1 MKLASIV
8 QHPGCFVRENVLVPR
23 GLTVTEA
30 AKLIGLSRPSVSN
43 FLNGKVSATPNMAA
57 RLERAFGISATELLE
72 MQTKYDAQTD
82 NTADSAEHARSFVV
96 PFMNFKAN
104 DIEEWFSKNNH
115 ARALLAVLLRILIH
129 STGRGLQKVD
139 FPGNDDAERP
149 GWDGFVESDSG
160 TPWIPSGS
168 SGWEFGVTGKVK
180 SKAEG
185 DFAKRV
191 SSHDD
196 SEKNSMT
203 FVFVTPRRWP
213 GKNAWVEEKKK
224 KKLWKDVRVY
234 DASDLE
240 QWLEQSLAAQ
250 TWFANQ
256 TNRPSSGVR
265 ALDRCWDDWAN
276 VTIPSLHPSL
286 FATAI
291 ETSYDKVKSFLEK
304 DSADSLMVKADSVE
318 EALAFLSQ
326 VMATPELERH
336 RDRVLVFDE
345 VGVLPKLAQ
354 GTTDFIA
361 VAYTREVE
369 REFAP
374 YCTTMKAIVVYP
386 RNAVGKKPDVLLEPL
401 RFESFANA
409 LKEMGKSRDDI
420 EKLDNATGRSLTV
433 LRRQLSDNLA
443 IRTPAWVEDLRA
455 PGVIPLVLAG
465 AWDALNSSD
474 QSILSHLAGI
484 SFEELDRRILGLLQ
498 LNDSPVW
505 SIGRH
510 QGVVSKI
517 DSLFAIAGMI
527 SKADLDRFFDVAR
540 TVLSEDDPTLDLPEG
555 DRWAAALRGEKRKF
569 SGALR
574 EGIAETLVLLA
585 VHGKNLFW
593 EHLGFDGKLETAK
606 LVRYL
611 LEPLSTRKLEA
622 NGKELPLFAEAAP
635 DLFLQIIEED
645 LRADESEI
653 VGLLRPTHNV
663 LFSSCPRA
671 GLLWALEGLAWN
683 PITFPRVVKILGQL
697 SEVEINDQWANRPIE
712 SLSSIFRAWM
722 PQTAASHEM
731 RLRSIQ
737 MLLDKY
743 PKVGWKICIHQF
755 GDNANLVG
763 NYNYKPKWRSDG
775 YGFGEPFKTM
785 EPIHTFI
792 REMVGQ
798 ALSRPHYTIEM
809 LCDLVT
815 RLHALSSEDQE
826 IVWEIID
833 GWRSAGA
840 LDEEIASL
848 HEVIRLTVLSRR
860 KVKKGREESRAI
872 LTKKGEAVYAK
883 LQPKDIVIK
892 YEWLFREAWVK
903 ESADELEVDEI
914 DFRAHDQHI
923 EQLRVEA
930 LADIVHKRGIPGL
943 LALSEKGNCQYLI
956 GSHLVSGILTDKQI
970 ESLIL
975 ECLCSEDNNSK
986 RNGIISGVLWTLD
999 GERRKALYARLRGQ
1013 VSEKKAVRI
1022 LLLSPYRISTWE
1034 LVDQLSVEAQ
1044 RKYWSEVTPRYSFD
1058 SSEDNNESVRRLL
1071 EAKRP
1076 YAAFASMDFKFE
1088 EISPSLLVKMLSSM
1102 VKDLGDEASKHKLR
1116 DYSVRRAFQLLD
1128 KNPDLSLEEKA
1139 GLEFAYLELL
1149 ARFYPGDDQQ
1159 QIPNLERYIEDHPE
1173 FFVQA
1178 IVWVYKRKDGGVD
1191 PSEFSQSEGR
1201 EDLLRRG
1208 YLILETIDR
1217 IPGQDESTKKR
1228 QQKRLMEW
1236 VDAVRRICAGLG
1248 RAEVADECLGN
1259 LFSHASIGEDGV
1271 WPNEIIREVI
1281 ENLGSVAICRGA
1293 HMGRYNARGVHWRK
1307 EGGEQEQ
1314 ELADKYRRWAEA
1326 LQFTHPF
1333 VSSTLL
1339 MSLVKT
1345 YEREAEEFDTE
1356 AAVQRR
1362 VRY

>member
-1 MKLASIV
+1 MKINSIV
-8 QHPGCFVRENVLVPR
+8 QHPGCFVRENVLAPR

-30 AKLIGLSRPSVSN
+30 AKLIGLSRPSLSN

-57 RLERAFGISATELLE
+57 RLERAFDISATEILE
-72 MQTKYDAQTD
+72 MQTKYDAQTG
-82 NTADSAEHARSFVV
+82 NTADVAQHARSFVAS
-96 PFMNFKAN
+96 FMNFKAN
-104 DIEEWFSKNNH
+104 DIEEWFTKNNH
-115 ARALLAVLLRILIH
+115 ARALFAVFLRILIH

-149 GWDGFVESDSG
+149 GWDGLVESSSG
-160 TPWIPSGS
+160 TPWIPSGA
-168 SGWEFGVTGKVK
+168 SGWEFGVNANVNGK
-180 SKAEG
+180 ADG

-191 SSHDD
+191 QLID
-196 SEKNSMT
+196 SAERANIT
-203 FVFVTPRRWP
+203 FVFVTPRRWHN
-213 GKNAWVEEKKK
+213 KTAWVAKKK
-224 KKLWKDVRVY
+224 SENLWKDVRAY
-234 DASDLE
+234 DSSDLE
-240 QWLEQSLAAQ
+240 QWMEQSLVAQ

-256 TNRPSSGVR
+256 MNRPSVGVR
-265 ALDRCWDDWAN
+265 TLDRCWNDWAN
-276 VTIPSLHPSL
+276 VTIPALHPSF
-286 FATAI
+286 FAMAI
-291 ETSYDKVKSFLEK
+291 EASYDKVKSFLEK
-304 DSADSLMVKADSVE
+304 DSADSFMVKADSVE

-326 VMATPELERH
+326 VTATPELERH

-361 VAYTREVE
+361 VAHTREVE

-374 YCTTMKAIVVYP
+374 YCTTMKSIVVYP

-401 RFESFANA
+401 RFKPFADA
-409 LKEMGKSRDDI
+409 LKKMGKSRDDI
-420 EKLDNATGRSLTV
+420 KKLDNATGRSLTV

-443 IRTPAWVEDLRA
+443 IRTPAWVEDSRA
-455 PGVIPLVLAG
+455 PKVIPLVLAG
-465 AWDALNSSD
+465 AWDAQNTLD

-484 SFEELDRRILGLLQ
+484 SFEELDRGILGLLQ

-505 SIGRH
+505 TIGRH
-510 QGVVSKI
+510 QGVISKI
-517 DSLFAIAGMI
+517 DSLFAIAGVV
-527 SKADLDRFFDVAR
+527 SKIDLDRFFEVAR
-540 TVLSEDDPTLDLPEG
+540 TVLGEDDPALDLPEE
-555 DRWAAALRGEKRKF
+555 DRWAAVLHGKRREF
-569 SGALR
+569 SGVLR
-574 EGIAETLVLLA
+574 EGIAETLALLA

-593 EHLGFDGKLETAK
+593 EHLGFDGKLEAAK
-606 LVRYL
+606 LVRDL
-611 LEPLSTRKLEA
+611 LEPLSARKLEA

-645 LRADESEI
+645 LRADESE
-653 VGLLRPTHNV
+653 VVRLLRPTHNV

-697 SEVEINDQWANRPIE
+697 SEVEINDQWANKPIE

-722 PQTAASHEM
+722 PQTAASKEM

-743 PKVGWKICIHQF
+743 PKIGWKICIQQF
-755 GDNANLVG
+755 GDSANLVG
-763 NYNYKPKWRSDG
+763 NYNYKPKWSSDG

-785 EPIHTFI
+785 EPIHAFI
-792 REMVGQ
+792 REMVRL

-815 RLHALSSEDQE
+815 RLHALSSKDQE
-826 IVWEIID
+826 LVWEIID
-833 GWRSAGA
+833 EWGSTCAH
-840 LDEEIASL
+840 DEEIASL
-848 HEVIRLTVLSRR
+848 REVIRLTVLSRR
-860 KVKKGREESRAI
+860 KVKKVREESKAI

-903 ESADELEVDEI
+903 ESADDLEVDEI
-914 DFRAHDQHI
+914 DFREHDQHI

-930 LADIVHKRGIPGL
+930 LTDIVHKRGVPGL
-943 LALSEKGNCQYLI
+943 LALSERGNCQYLI

-970 ESLIL
+970 EWLIL
-975 ECLCSEDNNSK
+975 KCLYSEDNKSK

-999 GERRKALYARLRGQ
+999 EERRKSLYARLRSK
-1013 VSEKKAVRI
+1013 VSEKEVVRI
-1022 LLLSPYRISTWE
+1022 LQLSPYRISTWK

-1044 RKYWSEVTPRYSFD
+1044 SKYWSEVTPRYSFN
-1058 SSEDNNESVRRLL
+1058 SPEDNNESVRRLL
-1071 EAKRP
+1071 EAERP
-1076 YAAFASMDFKFE
+1076 WAAFASMDLKFD
-1088 EISPSLLVKMLSSM
+1088 EIQPSMLVQMLSAM
-1102 VKDLGDEASKHKLR
+1102 VKNRRNEEGVYKLR

-1128 KNPDLSLEEKA
+1128 NNPDLSLEEKA

-1149 ARFYPGDDQQ
+1149 ARSFPGDDQQ
-1159 QIPNLERYIEDHPE
+1159 QIPNLERYIEEHPE

-1178 IVWVYKRKDGGVD
+1178 IVWVYKRKDGGED
-1191 PSEFSQSEGR
+1191 PSEFSQSDGR

-1208 YLILETIDR
+1208 YLILEAIDR
-1217 IPGQDESTKKR
+1217 IPGQDEATKKG
-1228 QQKRLMEW
+1228 QQKKLTEW
-1236 VDAVRRICAGLG
+1236 VDAVRRRCAGLG

-1271 WPNEIIREVI
+1271 WPNEVIREVM

-1293 HMGRYNARGVHWRK
+1293 HMGLYNARGVHWRK
-1307 EGGEQEQ
+1307 EGGVQER

-1339 MSLVKT
+1339 MSLVNT
-1345 YEREAEEFDTE
+1345 YEREAEEFDVE
-1356 AAVQRR
+1356 DAVQHRLR
-1362 VRY
+1362 C

>member
-1 MKLASIV
+1 MKVDAIL

-23 GLTVTEA
+23 GLTVTDA

-57 RLERAFGISATELLE
+57 RLERAFGISATEILE

-82 NTADSAEHARSFVV
+82 NTADAAQHARSFVV

-115 ARALLAVLLRILIH
+115 ARALLAVFLRILIH
-129 STGRGLQKVD
+129 STGRDLQKVD

-168 SGWEFGVTGKVK
+168 SGWEFGVTKNVK
-180 SKAEG
+180 KKATE
-185 DFAKRV
+185 DFAKRCCNTEGA
-191 SSHDD
+191 
-196 SEKNSMT
+196 EKAKTT
-203 FVFVTPRRWP
+203 FVFVTPHRWP
-213 GKNAWVEEKKK
+213 DKNAWVAAMKAREP
-224 KKLWKDVRVY
+224 WKDVRVY

-250 TWFANQ
+250 TWFANH
-256 TNRPSSGVR
+256 TNRPSGGVR
-265 ALDRCWDDWAN
+265 TLDCCWNDWAN
-276 VTIPSLHPSL
+276 VTIPALHPSL

-304 DSADSLMVKADSVE
+304 DGADSLMVKADSVE

-361 VAYTREVE
+361 VAHTREVE

-374 YCTTMKAIVVYP
+374 YCTTMKSIVVYP
-386 RNAVGKKPDVLLEPL
+386 RNAVGKKPDVLLESL
-401 RFESFANA
+401 RFEPFANA

-420 EKLDNATGRSLTV
+420 KKLDNATGRSLTV

-443 IRTPAWVEDLRA
+443 IRTPAWAEDPIAL
-455 PGVIPLVLAG
+455 GVVPLVLAG
-465 AWDALNSSD
+465 AWDAQNKLD

-484 SFEELDRRILGLLQ
+484 PFEELSRRILGLLQ

-505 SIGRH
+505 TIGRH

-517 DSLFAIAGMI
+517 DSLFAIAGMV
-527 SKADLDRFFDVAR
+527 SKIDLDRFFEVAR
-540 TVLSEDDPTLDLPEG
+540 TVLGEDDPALDLPEG
-555 DRWAAALRGEKRKF
+555 DRWAAVLRGKKRKF

-593 EHLGFDGKLETAK
+593 EHLGFDGKLEAVK
-606 LVRYL
+606 LVRDL

-645 LRADESEI
+645 LRADKSEV
-653 VGLLRPTHNV
+653 VGLLRPTHNA

-683 PITFPRVVKILGQL
+683 PITFPRVVMILGQL

-712 SLSSIFRAWM
+712 SLSSIFRSWM
-722 PQTAASHEM
+722 PQTAASQEM
-731 RLRSIQ
+731 RLKSIQ

-743 PKVGWKICIHQF
+743 PKVGWKICIQQF

-775 YGFGEPFKTM
+775 YGFGEPFKTT
-785 EPIHTFI
+785 EPIHAFI
-792 REMVGQ
+792 REMVRQ
-798 ALSRPHYTIEM
+798 ALSRTHYTVEM

-815 RLHALSSEDQE
+815 RLHALSPEDQE
-826 IVWEIID
+826 LVWKIID
-833 GWRSAGA
+833 KWRSAGV

-848 HEVIRLTVLSRR
+848 REVIRLTVLSRR
-860 KVKKGREESRAI
+860 KVKKVREESRAI

-903 ESADELEVDEI
+903 ESADELDVDEI
-914 DFRAHDQHI
+914 NFRVHDQRI

-930 LADIVHKRGIPGL
+930 LADIVHKRGIQGL
-943 LALSEKGNCQYLI
+943 LALSEKGNCQYII

-970 ESLIL
+970 EDLIL
-975 ECLCSEDNNSK
+975 ECLYLKDNNSK

-999 GERRKALYARLRGQ
+999 GERRKALYKKLRSK
-1013 VSEKKAVRI
+1013 VSEKEMVRI
-1022 LLLSPYRISTWE
+1022 LLLSPYRISTWK
-1034 LVDQLSVEAQ
+1034 LVDQLSAEAQ
-1044 RKYWSEVTPRYSFD
+1044 SKYWGEVSPRYSFD

-1071 EAKRP
+1071 EAERP
-1076 YAAFASMDFKFE
+1076 WAAFASMDLKFD
-1088 EISPSLLVKMLSSM
+1088 EIQPSMLVQMLSDM
-1102 VKDLGDEASKHKLR
+1102 VNDPRNEARKYQLR
-1116 DYSVRRAFQLLD
+1116 DYSVRRAFQLVD
-1128 KNPDLSLEEKA
+1128 NNSDLSLEEKA
-1139 GLEFAYLELL
+1139 GLEFAYMEFL
-1149 ARFYPGDDQQ
+1149 ARSFPGDDQQ
-1159 QIPNLERYIEDHPE
+1159 QIPNLERYIEEHPE

-1178 IVWVYKRKDGGVD
+1178 IVWVYKRKDGGED

-1201 EDLLRRG
+1201 DDLLRRG

-1217 IPGQDESTKKR
+1217 IPGQDETTKNG
-1228 QQKRLMEW
+1228 QQKKLLEW
-1236 VDAVRRICAGLG
+1236 VDTVRQICAGLG

-1271 WPNEIIREVI
+1271 WPNEVIREVI

-1293 HMGRYNARGVHWRK
+1293 HMGMYNARGVHWRK
-1307 EGGEQEQ
+1307 EGGDQER
-1314 ELADKYRRWAEA
+1314 ELADKYRRWANA

-1345 YEREAEEFDTE
+1345 YEREAEEFDVE
-1356 AAVQRR
+1356 ASVQRR
-1362 VRY
+1362 EGY